1 MLSIEDLATHLQMAV
16 PTQTAALVEMQRH
29 LDAALRHVAAECG
42 TAVSAGAL
50 TLPVT
55 ASASG
60 SPYVTAAGQGAA
72 LLLPAVRITSVVSV
86 IDPDGVEVT
95 PLRIDLLAG
104 IVWVPM
110 LRSGTWRITV
120 TFDDLPPDLEL
131 AVLII
136 AAHLYGTQRVPG
148 MNGEPNPRPGLGGQG
163 IRQGLPP
170 GVAIP
175 NRAAALM
182 GPYRLPGIA

>member
-1 MLSIEDLATHLQMAV
+1 MLTIEDLATHLEMAV
-16 PTQTAALVEMQRH
+16 PTEQAKVTQMQRH

-42 TAVSAGAL
+42 TAVTAGAL

-72 LLLPAVRITSVVSV
+72 LLLPAVRVTSVVSV
-86 IDPDGVEVT
+86 LDPDGVEVT
-95 PLRIDLLAG
+95 PLRVDLLAG

-148 MNGEPNPRPGLGGQG
+148 MSGEPSPRPGYGGTPL
-163 IRQGLPP
+163 RTGLPM

-175 NRAAALM
+175 NRAAVLM
-182 GPYRLPGIA
+182 SPYRLPGIA